1 MHVICNLLSRLKPCL
16 YPELEVEL
24 IIHSFDHAKVS
35 FPYLVPLKQTLR
47 SLSFLC
53 LFLSPGE
60 ANVML
65 PFLELAGEQE
75 MDPTLTMREGNHF
88 HVI

>member
-1 MHVICNLLSRLKPCL
+1 V
-16 YPELEVEL
+16 
-24 IIHSFDHAKVS
+24 F
-35 FPYLVPLKQTLR
+35 
-47 SLSFLC
+47 
-53 LFLSPGE
+53 FLSPAE

-88 HVI
+88 HVF